1 MMAMIDALKQ
11 QLRQSGEITFRVKA
25 RTGAPESRFRGPLG
39 LDTYKVDVA
48 AIPEDGKA
56 NAELVSFL
64 AEQFGVTKHQVDIV
78 HGETSKLKIIRISG
92 GIAGGSL

>member
-1 MMAMIDALKQ
+1 MMPMIDALKA
-11 QLRQSGEITFRVKA
+11 QLLADGEITFRVKA

-56 NAELVSFL
+56 NAELIGFL
-64 AEQFGVTKHQVDIV
+64 AEEFGVRKQQVDIV

-92 GIAGGSL
+92 GTAGGSL